1 MAGELCSAAACGWCG
16 RCDAW
21 SDDVCDDCGRAD
33 CRGDCGEP
41 DANQEHCGDDTE
53 DAA

>member
-21 SDDVCDDCGRAD
+21 SDDVCDCGRAD
-33 CRGDCGEP
+33 CRGNCDEF